1 MIDLRSDTVTKPT
14 PVMRKAMA
22 MAEVG
27 DDVYGED
34 PTVNLLQERA
44 AENFGKEAALFVPT
58 GSMGNQIAVKLH
70 TKQGDEII
78 VEERGHIFN
87 WEMGTPAIVSGVMI
101 RTVRAANDSGM
112 LTWTEIESAIHINQ
126 PYYACP
132 TGLIC
137 LENTHNFGGGSVMSA
152 AQTDEIC
159 ANAHKL
165 NLPVHLDGARI
176 FNSAVAQNETVAN
189 LTKSVDSVQFCLS
202 KGLGAPIGSML
213 LGTKDFINEA
223 RIWRK
228 RFGGGMRQAGI
239 LAAAGLIALEES
251 PKRLH
256 IDHENARK
264 LAKGVANLKGVS
276 IDAEKVVTN
285 IVIFDVSET
294 GKTSAEIC
302 EKLKKDDIHA
312 IPFGK
317 AIRMVTHCDVSREDI
332 EKTLNYS
339 FKDTSLLLRAFTH
352 RSFNASSHKCDYER
366 LEFLGDAVLGLSLNP
381 SGRCSKA
388 PTSTCFHR
396 QRPPPSLCRC

>member
-14 PVMRKAMA
+14 PEMRKAMA
-22 MAEVG
+22 EAEVG

-34 PTVNLLQERA
+34 PTVNLLQEKA
-44 AENFGKEAALFVPT
+44 AEIFGKEASLFVPT

-70 TKQGDEII
+70 TNPGDEIVI
-78 VEERGHIFN
+78 EERGHIFN
-87 WEMGTPAIVSGVMI
+87 WELGMPAIASGVTI
-101 RTVRAANDSGM
+101 RPVRAASDSGM
-112 LTWTEIESAIHINQ
+112 LTWSEIESSLHINQ

-152 AQTDEIC
+152 DETTAIC
-159 ANAHKL
+159 DEAHKL

-176 FNSAVAQNETVAN
+176 FNSAVAQNESVAN

-202 KGLGAPIGSML
+202 KGLGAPVGSMV
-213 LGTKDFINEA
+213 LGTKDFVAEA

-239 LAAAGLIALEES
+239 LAAAGLIALTES

-256 IDHENARK
+256 IDHENAKK
-264 LAKGVANLKGVS
+264 LAEGVANLKGIS

-285 IVIFDVSET
+285 IVIFDVSAT

-302 EKLKKDDIHA
+302 NSLKEKDIHA
-312 IPFGK
+312 SPFGT
-317 AIRMVTHCDVSREDI
+317 AIRMVTHCDVSKEDI
-332 EKTLNYS
+332 ETTLS
-339 FKDTSLLLRAFTH
+339 SLQKIL
-352 RSFNASSHKCDYER
+352 DE
-366 LEFLGDAVLGLSLNP
+366 
-381 SGRCSKA
+381 
-388 PTSTCFHR
+388 
-396 QRPPPSLCRC
+396 

>member
-14 PVMRKAMA
+14 AQMRKAMA
-22 MAEVG
+22 EAEVG

-44 AENFGKEAALFVPT
+44 AEIFGKEAALFVPT
-58 GSMGNQIAVKLH
+58 GSMGNQIAVRLH

-78 VEERGHIFN
+78 IEERGHIFN

-101 RTVRAANDSGM
+101 RPVRAASDSGM
-112 LTWTEIESAIHINQ
+112 LTWAEIEPALHINQ

-152 AQTDEIC
+152 DETSAIC
-159 ANAHKL
+159 DEAHKL
-165 NLPVHLDGARI
+165 SLPVHLDGARI

-189 LTKSVDSVQFCLS
+189 LSKSVDSVQFCLS
-202 KGLGAPIGSML
+202 KGLGAPVGSML
-213 LGTKDFINEA
+213 LGKKDFINEA
-223 RIWRK
+223 RVWRK

-256 IDHENARK
+256 IDHENAKR
-264 LAKGVANLKGVS
+264 LAEGAANLKGVA
-276 IDAEKVVTN
+276 IDAEKVQTN
-285 IVIFDVSET
+285 IVIFDVSAT

-302 EKLKKDDIHA
+302 DALKA
-312 IPFGK
+312 ENVLASPFGS
-317 AIRMVTHCDVSREDI
+317 AIRMVTHCDVSQADI
-332 EKTLNYS
+332 DFTLS
-339 FKDTSLLLRAFTH
+339 K
-352 RSFNASSHKCDYER
+352 
-366 LEFLGDAVLGLSLNP
+366 LN
-381 SGRCSKA
+381 RI
-388 PTSTCFHR
+388 
-396 QRPPPSLCRC
+396 LV

>member
-14 PVMRKAMA
+14 AEMRKAMA
-22 MAEVG
+22 EAEVG

-34 PTVNLLQERA
+34 PTVNFLQEKA
-44 AENFGKEAALFVPT
+44 AEVFGKEAALFVPT

-70 TKQGDEII
+70 TKAGDEVVI
-78 VEERGHIFN
+78 EGRGHIFN
-87 WEMGTPAIVSGVMI
+87 WELGMPAIAAGVTI
-101 RTVRAANDSGM
+101 RPVRAANDNGM
-112 LTWTEIESAIHINQ
+112 MTWAEIESALHINM

-152 AQTDEIC
+152 EQTSEIC
-159 ANAHKL
+159 DNAHKL

-202 KGLGAPIGSML
+202 KGLGAPVGSML
-213 LGTKDFINEA
+213 LGKKDFIEEA
-223 RIWRK
+223 RTWRK

-251 PKRLH
+251 PKKLH
-256 IDHENARK
+256 IDHENARR
-264 LAKGVANLKGVS
+264 LAEGVANIKGIS
-276 IDAEKVVTN
+276 IDAEKVQTN

-302 EKLKKDDIHA
+302 TRLKEHNILA
-312 IPFGK
+312 SPFGK
-317 AIRMVTHCDVSREDI
+317 AIRMVTHCDVSGEDVETTI
-332 EKTLNYS
+332 LELEKY
-339 FKDTSLLLRAFTH
+339 
-352 RSFNASSHKCDYER
+352 
-366 LEFLGDAVLGLSLNP
+366 LG
-381 SGRCSKA
+381 
-388 PTSTCFHR
+388 
-396 QRPPPSLCRC
+396 